1 MMIENKSKIQTIE
14 GPESVKEKKKKS
26 FFSGLRNRLIALSAA
41 GFLTLG
47 AGWAKDL
54 SQQLGVEDKKEAISE
69 FVLESEITDAELRD
83 FKNKVTEE
91 EPEFARLAEEYRKEI
106 QIQLDNLEM
115 EIAQHDINGPTDREY
130 DRQLSEAEEQALYT
144 GTDQVSAARVIEHDH
159 FSVSSLQS
167 DPDFLRE
174 RHEFLKKNLDNIFW
188 GIAFLNNSKESRD
201 VAAKFIKPPTIV
213 FKPHSATARATTI
226 PLLSSMIWQ
235 PEITVYPSAFMGSD
249 KQVNP
254 DIYTNVL
261 IHELGHAFL
270 SGSGG
275 GKKIDRKMGNDF
287 GTVMDEGRTQGLA
300 YKVIQYLNRHN
311 PDSKPVLEGFV
322 EYDQNLVIAE
332 LIESIARTHP
342 DSDFLVDWQLGIID
356 YKTMLD
362 KLKTTLNDLGFND
375 DIHRAIVDFR
385 FELYKTDT
393 SLNLLTDL
401 FVEFNIGK
409 INLSDDFIKSILM
422 REGEK
427 RPDRIENIDKLTEE
441 LSKRISEK
449 LNNVRH

>member
-1 MMIENKSKIQTIE
+1 MIESELKIPTAE
-14 GPESVKEKKKKS
+14 EPESKKEKRKKR
-26 FFSGLRNRLIALSAA
+26 FFFGLRNRLMALATA
-41 GFLTLG
+41 GFLTVG
-47 AGWAKDL
+47 AGWARDL
-54 SQQLGVEDKKEAISE
+54 SQQLGIEDKKEAISE

-83 FKNKVTEE
+83 FKNKVAEE

-115 EIAQHDINGPTDREY
+115 EIAQHDISGPTDREY

-144 GTDQVSAARVIEHDH
+144 GADQVSAAWVIERDH

-167 DPDFLRE
+167 DPEILRE
-174 RHEFLKKNLDNIFW
+174 RHDFLKKNLDNIFW

-201 VAAKFIKPPTIV
+201 AAAKFIKPPTIV
-213 FKPHSATARATTI
+213 FKPHSAIARATTI
-226 PLLSSMIWQ
+226 PSLSSTIWQ

-249 KQVNP
+249 KQINS

-270 SGSGG
+270 AGSGG
-275 GKKIDRKMGNDF
+275 GKKIDHKMGNDF
-287 GTVMDEGRTQGLA
+287 GTVMDEGRTQDLA
-300 YKVIQYLNRHN
+300 YKVVQYLNRHN
-311 PDSKPVLEGFV
+311 PDSEPVLGGFV

-362 KLKTTLNDLGFND
+362 NLKKALNDMGFSD

-385 FELYKTDT
+385 FEPYKTDT

-401 FVEFNIGK
+401 FVGLKLKN
-409 INLSDDFIKSILM
+409 INLSEDFIKSILM

-449 LNNVRH
+449 LNNAGH